1 MQEETVPRRL
11 KGTGRWSLLGA
22 VAAVVALISCYGPLL
37 LIGVL
42 SLLGTSLVL
51 DETLWAGA
59 ILAATAVALLALV
72 ISFLRHRKP
81 LSLLFALAGG
91 ALIFY
96 AFLVSYHVL
105 IEGLGFLLLIVGVVM
120 DLLSVRRKSAR

>member
-81 LSLLFALAGG
+81 LSLLFALAG
-91 ALIFY
+91 ARSSSMLFW
-96 AFLVSYHVL
+96 YHTT
-105 IEGLGFLLLIVGVVM
+105 F
-120 DLLSVRRKSAR
+120 